1 MIVYTYSE
9 ARRQLASLLDRALE
23 DGEVLIKRRDGQVFV
38 LRPQEREGS
47 PLDVETV
54 DLGVTTDEIVAAVR
68 ESRQYDEARQ

>member
-9 ARRQLASLLDRALE
+9 ARRQLASLLDKALA

-38 LRPQEREGS
+38 LRPQERQGS

-54 DLGVTTDEIVAAVR
+54 EMDVTTAEIVAAVR
-68 ESRQYDEARQ
+68 ESRQHYER

>member
-23 DGEVLIKRRDGQVFV
+23 DGEVRIKRRDGQVFV
-38 LRPQEREGS
+38 LRPQEPQGS

-68 ESRQYDEARQ
+68 ESRQLYEP